1 MIAALLTLLAF
12 AFACDTPTSPSDVSA
27 HVEEAM
33 LAWAT
38 LDEDGFVQTARAV
51 KAEIGCLDAPLTVSQ
66 AAGTHRVLG
75 LLAFLDGDEPAALA
89 ALQAAAIAEPAYKPS
104 DKIAP
109 TGGKLWRLFE
119 QAGKTAAP
127 VRERVA
133 VPEPYV
139 AWVDG
144 AREGQRA
151 PSLPAIVQVGV
162 DGQPTR
168 FSAYA
173 AGGQPLTLPS
183 LPGASSIAVLEDP
196 TPTGPTRDELPRE
209 RAGGT
214 SPLWYAAAGT
224 GVASGG
230 LFAASAALRGAFDTN
245 PTRGGFGAVNGTYVG
260 SIGMA
265 ALTAGL
271 VGAALATR

>member
-1 MIAALLTLLAF
+1 
-12 AFACDTPTSPSDVSA
+12 
-27 HVEEAM
+27 M

-38 LDEDGFVQTARAV
+38 LDEDGFVQTSRQVRGELA
-51 KAEIGCLDAPLTVSQ
+51 CLDAPLTNTQ

-89 ALQAAAIAEPAYKPS
+89 ALQAAAIAEPTYKPS

-109 TGGKLWRLFE
+109 TGGKLARLFD
-119 QAGKTAAP
+119 QAAKAAAP
-127 VRERVA
+127 PRERVA
-133 VPEPYV
+133 VPDPYI

-151 PSLPAIVQVGV
+151 PTLPAIVQVGV

-168 FSAYA
+168 FSAYIA
-173 AGGQPLTLPS
+173 AGQPVALPS

-196 TPTGPTRDELPRE
+196 DPRPSRDKLPRE
-209 RAGGT
+209 RSGGT

-230 LFAASAALRGAFDTN
+230 LFAASAALRGAFDNN
-245 PTRGGFGAVNGTYVG
+245 PTRGGFSAVNGTYVG

-265 ALTAGL
+265 AVTAGL